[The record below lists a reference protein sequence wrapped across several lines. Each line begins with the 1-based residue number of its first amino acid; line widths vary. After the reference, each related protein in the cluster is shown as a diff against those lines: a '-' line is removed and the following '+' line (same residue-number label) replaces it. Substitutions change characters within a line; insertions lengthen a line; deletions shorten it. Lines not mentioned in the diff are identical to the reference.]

1 MARRWLLVF
10 LILALPFQGAFAA
23 SRLCLAIH
31 TGAPS
36 LATEGEHAH
45 HGSGHHAHGRADSHH
60 HDGDSRTLNDHGAGS
75 CSLCAACSLTV
86 AVGPCVPQLQPPNA
100 AYAAYPVV
108 DVAAVRNVAD
118 GLERPPRTI

>member
-1 MARRWLLVF
+1 MVRRWLLVF

-23 SRLCLAIH
+23 SRLCLTLH
-31 TGAPS
+31 TGAP
-36 LATEGEHAH
+36 AMAANGAHAH
-45 HGSGHHAHGRADSHH
+45 HGSGHHEHSGADSDR
-60 HDGDSRTLNDHGAGS
+60 HDGDGGTLNDHGGGS

-86 AVGPCVPQLQPPNA
+86 AVGPGVPQLQPPHA

-118 GLERPPRTI
+118 GLDRPPRTI